1 MHIPYLD
8 KLYLTETFFQ
18 IITTEGCMFQH
29 SLKFEMPLGETSS
42 ELDAVFEFEGTF
54 EFENECVVVV
64 VVCWNFLEY
73 DELTHDDGDELLG
86 TWMAK

>member
-1 MHIPYLD
+1 
-8 KLYLTETFFQ
+8 
-18 IITTEGCMFQH
+18 MFQH

-73 DELTHDDGDELLG
+73 DELTHDDGD
-86 TWMAK
+86 